1 MKLTTSLVAVKKI
14 SSNVPRSQF
23 AENDLNRLA
32 ELILQVEGIINPP
45 VIRRKSLDSYEVVAG
60 DFEYYAAA
68 RAREID
74 PRKGEMIAAFIF
86 EAENEEV
93 LKQQVELLRNR
104 DSEESSTKQANIL
117 VEQFENLPQQVENLT
132 TMLTQVAESV
142 KQIQEIVFNQSE
154 AKPVQSS
161 TTVTQQKDY
170 KRKTKAQLIAI
181 ASERNIKIGLEMK
194 KDEMIAVLV
203 KSDASQS

>member
-93 LKQQVELLRNR
+93 LKQQVEILRNR
-104 DSEESSTKQANIL
+104 DSEESTTKQANIL
-117 VEQFENLPQQVENLT
+117 VQQFENLPQQVENLT
-132 TMLTQVAESV
+132 TMLTQVAALV

-161 TTVTQQKDY
+161 TTVTQQKNYNNMKVEDLKKEAKILGIKGY
-170 KRKTKAQLIAI
+170 SKMKRPQLLEEIKKADVNCA
-181 ASERNIKIGLEMK
+181 
-194 KDEMIAVLV
+194 
-203 KSDASQS
+203 